1 METLLNKNL
10 ILTEDKFIWK
20 ILTPEEALNIY
31 KKCIFSLY
39 EVRKEK
45 DTYVE
50 SLIESR
56 EKLDKCIMEGCFICI
71 EVGFLK
77 EE

>member
-20 ILTPEEALNIY
+20 ILTSEEALNVY

-45 DTYVE
+45 DTYIE

-56 EKLDKCIMEGCFICI
+56 EKLDKCIIEGCFICI

>member
-20 ILTPEEALNIY
+20 ILTSKEALNIY
-31 KKCIFSLY
+31 IKCIFSLY

-45 DTYVE
+45 DTYIE

-56 EKLDKCIMEGCFICI
+56 EKLDKCIIEECFICI